1 MFLNLNKKHMKK
13 IFILAIGLFA
23 ATAASAQDN
32 IKFGVKAGLNV
43 SDIIKGDGDNNF
55 DTKTKL
61 GFNAGVTVE
70 IPLIAGLAFTPEVL
84 YSQKGYKLTG
94 NGYEFTQTT
103 NFIDVPILASF
114 KLGSAFN
121 IVAGPQVS
129 FLLSTKNKFD
139 SGLGS
144 VEQTVDEDSDRF
156 KKSLVGGLIGF
167 RYDVNEKFDI
177 HGRYA
182 LDFQK
187 NNENGTENTP
197 EFRNQVFSVGVGI
210 KF

>member
-1 MFLNLNKKHMKK
+1 MKK
-13 IFILAIGLFA
+13 IFILAIGLFV
-23 ATAASAQDN
+23 ATAASAQDR
-32 IKFGVKAGLNV
+32 IKFGVKAGLNL
-43 SDIIKGDGDNNF
+43 SDIIKGDGNNNF
-55 DTKTKL
+55 DTKVKT

-84 YSQKGYKLTG
+84 YSQKGYKLTSSLG
-94 NGYEFTQTT
+94 EFRQTT
-103 NFIDVPILASF
+103 SFIDVPILASF
-114 KLGSAFN
+114 RLGSSFN

-129 FLLSTKNKFD
+129 FLLSTKNKFEN
-139 SGLGS
+139 GFGT
-144 VEQTVDEDSDRF
+144 VEQTNVERDSDRF

-167 RYDVNEKFDI
+167 RYDVNDKFDI

-187 NNENGTENTP
+187 NNENGTSSTP